1 MDTWFGIATTPIKLT
16 NLRPLTIENIKGD
29 VSFYSSRMLSKD
41 LCPRG
46 PGAYSTS
53 DGVLWTPCNLNVDD
67 PAGVEGIS
75 FELVGSDEAIRAL
88 EGAPTANSTI
98 STHPADHITG
108 SGMEAFYYL
117 SNPYTA
123 TQPYWV
129 DFKAVTYAIST
140 QCIPITQQC
149 LPNVEWP
156 VDSGGTFECTPG
168 FSANFTFDGGS
179 QTLDA
184 ALEDGGSNSPGDK
197 PLVGVAFST
206 DAQLSER
213 VGRYDANLTETLS
226 GGKQSVVPGTNAS
239 YQYLQPSNPLQFAVW
254 ALGYP
259 SFGQAQAAS
268 ESIWAVSNSLL
279 NDSQIYRSQSGMT
292 EWVLSC
298 STMVYDVSYTWINGS
313 VRDFVK
319 EPSSPETAALW

>member
-1 MDTWFGIATTPIKLT
+1 MDTCFGIATTPIKLT
-16 NLRPLTIENIKGD
+16 NLRPLTIENITGD
-29 VSFYSSRMLSKD
+29 VLFYSSRILSND
-41 LCPRG
+41 LFPRG

-53 DGVLWTPCNLNVDD
+53 DGVLWTPCNLNADD
-67 PAGVEGIS
+67 PPGVQGIS
-75 FELVGSDEAIRAL
+75 FELVGSDEAVRAL

-98 STHPADHITG
+98 STYPADHITG

-117 SNPYTA
+117 SNPSTA
-123 TQPYWV
+123 TRPYWV
-129 DFKAVTYAIST
+129 DFKAATYAVST
-140 QCIPITQQC
+140 QCVPMTQQC
-149 LPNVEWP
+149 LPNGEWP
-156 VDSGGTFECTPG
+156 IDSGDTFQCTPDFG
-168 FSANFTFDGGS
+168 ASFTFDGGS

-213 VGRYDANLTETLS
+213 IGRYDPNLTETLS
-226 GGKQSVVPGTNAS
+226 GGKQSVVLGTNAS
-239 YQYLQPSNPLQFAVW
+239 YQYLQPSNPLHFAVW

-279 NDSQIYRSQSGMT
+279 NDSQIYRSQS
-292 EWVLSC
+292 
-298 STMVYDVSYTWINGS
+298 STTVYDVSYTWINGS